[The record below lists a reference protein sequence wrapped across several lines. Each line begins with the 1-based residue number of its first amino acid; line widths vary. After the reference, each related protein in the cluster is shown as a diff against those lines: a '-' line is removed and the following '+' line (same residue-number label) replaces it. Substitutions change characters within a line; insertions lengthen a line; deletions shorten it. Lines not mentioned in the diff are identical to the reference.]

1 MSLFTWLVRP
11 SAATMP
17 SKRLVPASD
26 SSVEALAAAVEALVA
41 AVEALAAAVE
51 ALAAA
56 AVGLVHVE
64 RFPFA

>member
-11 SAATMP
+11 SAATML

-26 SSVEALAAAVEALVA
+26 SYVEALAAAVEARVA
-41 AVEALAAAVE
+41 AIEALN
-51 ALAAA
+51 AA

-64 RFPFA
+64 RSPFA